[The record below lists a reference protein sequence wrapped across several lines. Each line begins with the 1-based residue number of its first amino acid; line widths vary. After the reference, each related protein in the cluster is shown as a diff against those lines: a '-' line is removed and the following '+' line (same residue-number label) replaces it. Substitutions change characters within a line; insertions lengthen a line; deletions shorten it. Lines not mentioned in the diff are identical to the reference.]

1 MFVFLVLDVVIIVDK
16 IRKIIK
22 YKMLYLMRENCDLKV
37 ILLIFVVEEKF
48 DVFVGGDVIFF
59 WIIGSWMYKD
69 YI

>member
-48 DVFVGGDVIFF
+48 DVFVSEDVIFF